1 MSATNDGSSVPE
13 AEKNIDIQQTRQ
25 FHKWLRGLQDHRAR
39 QRIADR
45 LKRFASGVAGDTKS
59 VGDNVHE
66 LRFAFGPG
74 YRIYYMWRGSIFVLL
89 LIGGDKDSQTR
100 DIAKAKELAKEAN
113 DGLENDAL

>member
-1 MSATNDGSSVPE
+1 MGEPIDNPDNVLHNGQ
-13 AEKNIDIQQTRQ
+13 KLDIQQTQ
-25 FHKWLRGLQDHRAR
+25 PFEKWLRDHRAR

-74 YRIYYMWRGSIFVLL
+74 YRIYYMWRGSTLVLL
-89 LIGGDKDSQTR
+89 LIGGDKDSQAR
-100 DIAKAKELAKEAN
+100 DIAKAKELAKEAG
-113 DGLENDAL
+113 DEFENDTL